1 MKLKDQKMANK
12 GNNNKENKTSG
23 VKFTGGFWVA
33 PDGRKFNNRLKAELY
48 VLGSGQTEDSNQN
61 NI

>member
-1 MKLKDQKMANK
+1 MANK

-33 PDGRKFNNRLKAELY
+33 PDGRKFNNRLKAEQY

>member
-23 VKFTGGFWVA
+23 VKFTGRFWVA
-33 PDGRKFNNRLKAELY
+33 PDGRKFNNRLKAEQY
-48 VLGSGQTEDSNQN
+48 ASEFVPEGVDSNS
-61 NI
+61 